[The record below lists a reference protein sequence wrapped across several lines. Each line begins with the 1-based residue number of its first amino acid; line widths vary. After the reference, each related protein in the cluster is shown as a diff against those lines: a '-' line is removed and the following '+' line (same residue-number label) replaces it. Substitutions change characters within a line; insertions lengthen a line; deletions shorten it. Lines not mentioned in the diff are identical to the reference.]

1 MRTTKRKRRIN
12 QKQLLRYLDKVREF
26 VLPLS
31 KQEGYRALRR
41 GLPELDLYFPFSL
54 ERTANQLERRGFVE
68 KENTN
73 EGILIRIKDKGKTQI
88 LKYSLLNMSPSKGK
102 WDGKWRLVFFDVAE
116 FDRKK
121 RDQFRKYLKQLEMEQ
136 FQKSVFI
143 SPYNIFDQVRYLRE
157 VLNIPNTIKMAQLD
171 WVENEEELIEIFELK

>member
-1 MRTTKRKRRIN
+1 MLK
-12 QKQLLRYLDKVREF
+12 YLEKVREF
-26 VLPLS
+26 VFPLS

-54 ERTANQLERRGFVE
+54 EKTADQLERQGYVE
-68 KENTN
+68 KENTK

-88 LKYSLLNMSPSKGK
+88 LKYSLSDMRPPKNK

-143 SPYNIFDQVRYLRE
+143 SPYDIFDQVKYLRE
-157 VLNIPNTIKMAQLD
+157 VLDIPNTIKMAQLD
-171 WVENEEELIEIFELK
+171 WVENEEELKEIFELK

>member
-1 MRTTKRKRRIN
+1 MLK
-12 QKQLLRYLDKVREF
+12 YLDKVREF
-26 VLPLS
+26 VFPLS

-54 ERTANQLERRGFVE
+54 EKTADQLERQGFVE
-68 KENTN
+68 KEYTS
-73 EGILIRIKDKGKTQI
+73 EGMIVRIKDKGKTQI
-88 LKYSLLNMSPSKGK
+88 LKYSLIDMRPSKNK

-136 FQKSVFI
+136 FQKVFL
-143 SPYNIFDQVRYLRE
+143 YLHTIF
-157 VLNIPNTIKMAQLD
+157 
-171 WVENEEELIEIFELK
+171 LIR

>member
-1 MRTTKRKRRIN
+1 MLK
-12 QKQLLRYLDKVREF
+12 YLDKVREF
-26 VLPLS
+26 VFPLS

-54 ERTANQLERRGFVE
+54 EKTADQLERQGFVE
-68 KENTN
+68 KEYTS
-73 EGILIRIKDKGKTQI
+73 EGMIVRIKDKGKTQI
-88 LKYSLLNMSPSKGK
+88 LKYSLIDMRPSKNK

-143 SPYNIFDQVRYLRE
+143 SPYDIFDQVKYLRE
-157 VLNIPNTIKMAQLD
+157 VLNIPNTIKMARLD
-171 WVENEEELIEIFELK
+171 WVENEEELKEIFELE

>member
-1 MRTTKRKRRIN
+1 M
-12 QKQLLRYLDKVREF
+12 F
-26 VLPLS
+26 PLS
-31 KQEGYRALRR
+31 KQEGYRAFRS
-41 GLPELDLYFPFSL
+41 GLPDMDLYFPFSL
-54 ERTANQLERRGFVE
+54 EKTASQLERQGFVE
-68 KENTN
+68 KESTK

-88 LKYSLLNMSPSKGK
+88 LKYSLLDMRPSKNK

-116 FDRKK
+116 LDRKK

-143 SPYNIFDQVRYLRE
+143 SPYDIFDQVKYLRE

-171 WVENEEELIEIFELK
+171 WVENEKDLKEIFKLK